1 MVWLSAIACG
11 VPPST
16 ANAYPSGSWLVP
28 DVLVVTFSVP
38 LGVAQ
43 VTAND
48 AVTEPPAGTVTVRD
62 VPPVTEQ
69 VPATPDSTTVW
80 LAAVT
85 PVSGTVWLR
94 PIACGV
100 PPSTANAYPSGPWL
114 VPDGLVVTFSVPV
127 GVAQGAAYD
136 AATEPPGGTVTNGD
150 VPPG

>member
-1 MVWLSAIACG
+1 M
-11 VPPST
+11 
-16 ANAYPSGSWLVP
+16 P

-48 AVTEPPAGTVTVRD
+48 PVTEPPAGTVTVRD

-100 PPSTANAYPSGPWL
+100 PPSTANAYPSGSWL
-114 VPDGLVVTFSVPV
+114 VPDVLVVTFSVPV
-127 GVAQGAAYD
+127 GGAPGVILNAALVATGVALPNAA
-136 AATEPPGGTVTNGD
+136 ASV
-150 VPPG
+150 

>member
-1 MVWLSAIACG
+1 MVWLSAIGCG

-16 ANAYPSGSWLVP
+16 PNAYPSGSWLVP

-43 VTAND
+43 MTAND

-62 VPPVTEQ
+62 VPPATEQ

-85 PVSGTVWLR
+85 PVSGMVSLR
-94 PIACGV
+94 PIACDV
-100 PPSTANAYPSGPWL
+100 PPSTAKA
-114 VPDGLVVTFSVPV
+114 
-127 GVAQGAAYD
+127 
-136 AATEPPGGTVTNGD
+136 
-150 VPPG
+150 

>member
-38 LGVAQ
+38 LGVVQ
-43 VTAND
+43 LTAND

-69 VPATPDSTTVW
+69 LPATPDSTTVW

-85 PVSGTVWLR
+85 PGSGMVAFR
-94 PIACGV
+94 AIAFDGS
-100 PPSTANAYPSGPWL
+100 PANA
-114 VPDGLVVTFSVPV
+114 
-127 GVAQGAAYD
+127 
-136 AATEPPGGTVTNGD
+136 
-150 VPPG
+150 